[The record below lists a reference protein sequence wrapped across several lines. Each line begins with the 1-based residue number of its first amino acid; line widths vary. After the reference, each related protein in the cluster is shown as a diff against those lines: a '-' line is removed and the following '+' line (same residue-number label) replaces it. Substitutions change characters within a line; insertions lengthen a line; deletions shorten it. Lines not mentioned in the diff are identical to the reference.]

1 MENTIDYTL
10 HDSDSGFGID
20 IFFSLLIHHATFFLY
35 VSVMRAKLPYTRRPN
50 LKYLGNIGNDIFYN
64 RSTTNPAAFAISATF
79 S

>member
-1 MENTIDYTL
+1 MITFIKL
-10 HDSDSGFGID
+10 SDSK
-20 IFFSLLIHHATFFLY
+20 LLLTASILICFCYESEA
-35 VSVMRAKLPYTRRPN
+35 SISKGPN